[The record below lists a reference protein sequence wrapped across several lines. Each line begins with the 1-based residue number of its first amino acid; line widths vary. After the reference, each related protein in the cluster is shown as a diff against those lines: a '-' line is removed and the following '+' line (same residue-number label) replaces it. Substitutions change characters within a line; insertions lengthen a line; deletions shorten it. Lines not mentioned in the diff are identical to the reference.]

1 MPCRYDAIHAANRAA
16 TVSASQLH
24 LVLVLLPVPPTGG
37 AACATAWDRVSEKM
51 PAATF
56 DGRQFVR
63 AEKKVPTEQKP
74 VPKWSP
80 QFRLKQE
87 TVIRVGERNAVRLLV
102 PKWRPVSNVFFV
114 FSLIFLGGDSV
125 ICRV

>member
-63 AEKKVPTEQKP
+63 AEKNGPHRAETGPEMEPTIQAQTRDRYSS
-74 VPKWSP
+74 W
-80 QFRLKQE
+80 
-87 TVIRVGERNAVRLLV
+87 
-102 PKWRPVSNVFFV
+102 
-114 FSLIFLGGDSV
+114 
-125 ICRV
+125 